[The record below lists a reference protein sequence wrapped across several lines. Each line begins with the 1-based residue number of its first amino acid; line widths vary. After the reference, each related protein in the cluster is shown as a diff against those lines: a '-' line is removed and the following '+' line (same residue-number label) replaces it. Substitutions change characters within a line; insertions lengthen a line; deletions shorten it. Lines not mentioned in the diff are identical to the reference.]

1 MNTSVRK
8 GFLGATALLLGV
20 TVAIPGVALAGMK
33 MASHKAVAHKVVAR
47 KAVGNAHIKAIQEA
61 LDKSGAHLK
70 ADGFMG
76 RETETALRIYQK
88 KHGLKMTGTAD
99 AATLKLLKVK

>member
-33 MASHKAVAHKVVAR
+33 AASHKAVAHKVVAH

-76 RETETALRIYQK
+76 RETEMALRAYQK
-88 KHGLKMTGTAD
+88 KHGLKMTGTAN